1 MILSDTVQQHLRRL
15 MRTGMDSG
23 LARLTQISG
32 APWQVGEFSLRQGPA
47 EGLRLPPAAGRHHCG
62 ALFTLPGGVFLVTFP
77 EPSATAVVQAFFKG
91 FSKKPDAWKGMG
103 PDAVAE
109 ISNMVVNPVINL
121 LGDAALMIIF
131 LSSPE
136 VWQGD
141 LNMLDEMAFGKLL
154 LREDGLAVRADIQVA
169 SEELSASGSIS
180 MLLNSALASHLAEA
194 LGA

>member
-1 MILSDTVQQHLRRL
+1 MTLSDTVLKHLQRL
-15 MRTGMDSG
+15 MRTGLDSG

-32 APWQVGEFSLRQGPA
+32 TPWQVGELSIRQGPA
-47 EGLRLPPAAGRHHCG
+47 AGLRLPPTGGPLHCG
-62 ALFTLPGGVFLVTFP
+62 ALFTMPGGVFLMSFP
-77 EPSATAVVQAFFKG
+77 EDSAATVTKAFFKG
-91 FSKKPDAWKGMG
+91 FSKKPDAWRGKE

-109 ISNMVVNPVINL
+109 IANIVVNPVINI

-141 LNMLDEMAFGKLL
+141 LGMLDETAFGKLL
-154 LREDGLAVRADIQVA
+154 LLEDGQAARVDIRIA
-169 SEELSASGSIS
+169 SAESGAGGAII
-180 MLLNSALASHLAEA
+180 MLFNSALAGHLAEA